1 MKKTFTVNLGGVV
14 FHIDEDAYRLLDN
27 YLNNLKQHFGHETGA
42 DEIVDDIERRL
53 SELFTEQLTD
63 GRQVITLTDVESV
76 ISRMGRPEEMESHD
90 TCRTESATEPASS
103 TESKQTVRRRLFR
116 DPDNKMLGG
125 VASGLSLY
133 LGWDVTLVRLLLFV
147 ILIFGY
153 GILIPIYLICWIVI
167 PEARTAADRL
177 SMRGEAVTV
186 ENIGRAVTDGF
197 EQVTRS
203 TGNYLRSDR
212 PRSLLH
218 RLGDGL
224 VDVIALLLK
233 AGLVI
238 FAIICSPIL
247 FSLALAFVVFLFIAF
262 ALLAGGGAAL
272 VKLFSMYDV
281 VLPAM
286 PLPTIAMYTAGI
298 LMVGLPLF
306 FIVWCIFRTLF
317 NWSPMGQWLRWTL
330 VILWLVSI
338 VVFFICFVQV
348 GCLFPEI
355 GVNE

>member
-1 MKKTFTVNLGGVV
+1 
-14 FHIDEDAYRLLDN
+14 
-27 YLNNLKQHFGHETGA
+27 
-42 DEIVDDIERRL
+42 
-53 SELFTEQLTD
+53 
-63 GRQVITLTDVESV
+63 
-76 ISRMGRPEEMESHD
+76 MGRPEEMESHD

-203 TGNYLRSDR
+203 TGN
-212 PRSLLH
+212 
-218 RLGDGL
+218 
-224 VDVIALLLK
+224 
-233 AGLVI
+233 
-238 FAIICSPIL
+238 
-247 FSLALAFVVFLFIAF
+247 
-262 ALLAGGGAAL
+262 
-272 VKLFSMYDV
+272 
-281 VLPAM
+281 
-286 PLPTIAMYTAGI
+286 
-298 LMVGLPLF
+298 
-306 FIVWCIFRTLF
+306 
-317 NWSPMGQWLRWTL
+317 
-330 VILWLVSI
+330 
-338 VVFFICFVQV
+338 
-348 GCLFPEI
+348 
-355 GVNE
+355 